1 MNIYYMTIKI
11 LGEPIDENAENDNAT
26 KVDITVT
33 YLNYHSEGVLEFSI
47 PVNMPAIISDYKKA
61 FDVYVNNTLKEREEI
76 REIVFTDIGSN

>member
-1 MNIYYMTIKI
+1 MMNIYYMTIKI

-47 PVNMPAIISDYKKA
+47 PVNMPAIM
-61 FDVYVNNTLKEREEI
+61 
-76 REIVFTDIGSN
+76 